1 MKKQFL
7 MGMRHGMPICFGYLS
22 VSFGFGIFAVEKGLS
37 VLAATLISV
46 FNLTSAGQTAGVLA
60 ISQGGK
66 ILEIILQIILTQL
79 VINVRYS
86 LMAISLSQ
94 KLDKSFT
101 TPHRLIAAYGITDE
115 IFAVT
120 YAQPRK
126 ITPWYMYG
134 MILVSLLGWGTGTFL
149 GAAAGELLPA
159 VVTGAMGILLYGMF
173 VAIVVPP
180 ARKNRQVL
188 LVVVVAAL
196 LSILMYYLAP
206 VVPQGIS
213 IILCAVLA
221 AAIGAA
227 LFPET
232 EAAE

>member
-7 MGMRHGMPICFGYLS
+7 MGMRHGMPICLGYLS

-37 VLAATLISV
+37 ALAATLISV

-66 ILEIILQIILTQL
+66 VFEIVLQIVLTQL

-94 KLDKSFT
+94 KLDSSFT
-101 TPHRLIAAYGITDE
+101 TPHRLLAAYGITDE
-115 IFAVT
+115 IFAVS

-149 GAAAGELLPA
+149 GAAAGELLPE
-159 VVTGAMGILLYGMF
+159 VVAGAMGILLYGMF

-180 ARKNRQVL
+180 ARKDSRIL
-188 LVVVVAAL
+188 FVVGIAAT
-196 LSILMYYLAP
+196 LSVIMYYLMP
-206 VVPQGIS
+206 FVPAGIS

-227 LFPET
+227 LFPEK